1 MYTVIPF
8 VKIIIVLQCTNG
20 KWFIDNKYYEE
31 IQPICKPNEENEP
44 MFFMS
49 LPDQPEKELKEG
61 QCFEKCIWINL
72 R

>member
-61 QCFEKCIWINL
+61 QCFEKCI
-72 R
+72 